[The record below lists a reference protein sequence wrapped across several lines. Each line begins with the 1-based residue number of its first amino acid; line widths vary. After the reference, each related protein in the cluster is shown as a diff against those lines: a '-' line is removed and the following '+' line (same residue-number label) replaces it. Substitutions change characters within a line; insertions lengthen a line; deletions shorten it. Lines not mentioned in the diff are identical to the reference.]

1 MAKMGEALGE
11 AREAVKLLLK
21 RMERM
26 TKQMTEKNR
35 MKLKSSSR
43 KKKALDSNVRI
54 LHLL

>member
-26 TKQMTEKNR
+26 TKEMTEKNR